1 MAGKL
6 GVQVNLM
13 PQVKRTEL
21 QKSVNTAV
29 KQQALNV
36 KVTPNVTKK
45 ALRDAL
51 QTAAS
56 GSKPI
61 MVNITPKVNVNQFVK
76 DVSAQLSNIKSVT
89 VEVNPVLSKDFAKKV
104 EEQVAAATASSTQ
117 KSTKSGSRRSSN
129 TSTSTGAA
137 QQNAQADIFA
147 GMTPKQVA
155 TEQAQLF
162 NLSRQI
168 TKYREDNMKSLTDP
182 YALARLHNLQNA
194 INTTS
199 IRAAQAKAQFA
210 ALKAE
215 FAALG
220 METAPL
226 SAAIA
231 KLFRD
236 HIGTQAVLLA
246 LNLARKAIIASV
258 QDVIALDTAMTE
270 LKKVTDE
277 TDQTYMRFLDRAT
290 DRAQKLGATISDVVT
305 ATADF
310 ARLGYNLEDSEQLA
324 QAAIVYKNVGDGI
337 EDISVASSSIISTM
351 KAFGIEADN
360 AMNIV
365 DIFNKIGNEFA
376 ISSVGIG
383 EALSR
388 SAAGLAETNNTLAES
403 VALITAANTVV
414 GFMPLIY
421 GDIGISR

>member
-1 MAGKL
+1 MANKL
-6 GVQVNLM
+6 GIQVNLM

-29 KQQALNV
+29 KEQALNV
-36 KVTPNVTKK
+36 KVTPTVTKK

-51 QTAAS
+51 QKAAS
-56 GSKPI
+56 GNKPI
-61 MVNITPKVNVNQFVK
+61 SIAITPKVNVNQFVK
-76 DVSAQLSNIKSVT
+76 DVSAQLSNLKAVT
-89 VEVNPVLSKDFAKKV
+89 VEVNPVLSKNFAKEV
-104 EEQVAAATASSTQ
+104 NELTSTVTSSNTQ
-117 KSTKSGSRRSSN
+117 KSKQNNSQTNDTDALRVLAKEQRLATQTANFIRTTQAYINDNPKIRDNVHLLNQILEPIEALKKGEITLDEAKS
-129 TSTSTGAA
+129 
-137 QQNAQADIFA
+137 
-147 GMTPKQVA
+147 KV
-155 TEQAQLF
+155 
-162 NLSRQI
+162 
-168 TKYREDNMKSLTDP
+168 
-182 YALARLHNLQNA
+182 
-194 INTTS
+194 
-199 IRAAQAKAQFA
+199 A
-210 ALKAE
+210 ALRLE
-215 FAALG
+215 FFSLG
-220 METAPL
+220 KETTPVFSTL
-226 SAAIA
+226 K

-236 HIGTQAVLLA
+236 HLGTQAVLLGINA
-246 LNLARKAIIASV
+246 IRKSIAQMV
-258 QDVIALDTAMTE
+258 LEVIALDTAMTE

-277 TDQTYMRFLDRAT
+277 TDQTYMQFLDSAT
-290 DRAQKLGATISDVVT
+290 IKAQKLGATISDVVT

-310 ARLGYNLEDSEQLA
+310 ARLGYNLGDAEQLA
-324 QAAIVYKNVGDGI
+324 EAAIVYKNVGDGI